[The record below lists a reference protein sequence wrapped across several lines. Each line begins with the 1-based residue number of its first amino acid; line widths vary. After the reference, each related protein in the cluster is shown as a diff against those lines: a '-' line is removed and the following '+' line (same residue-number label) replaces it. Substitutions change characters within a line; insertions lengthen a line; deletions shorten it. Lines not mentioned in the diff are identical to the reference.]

1 MLILPMR
8 FCLAALLLCPAG
20 AGAGEA
26 ETRLPVAVQAL
37 VDRATQEVAKE
48 RTKYDAAAKKV
59 TDKLAA
65 DLKKEMEKAT
75 RAGNLELALAVQ
87 AQIAEVASGTIVAT
101 VDEMGRDGDLLGD
114 GPGVRL
120 PPGEYTITAKCD
132 DFAEVYVNAKCV
144 IQRASAEA
152 ASATITVTGALIVMV
167 KCTDTGGG
175 KGFSCTITNR
185 QGQVVRSTSTA
196 EQWRSFQP
204 GEQGEWHATRLA
216 QARLSKVTAA
226 SNQGWTVEGAAAI
239 WGDPN
244 AQTCHLVLVK

>member
-1 MLILPMR
+1 M
-8 FCLAALLLCPAG
+8 FCLAALLLSLAG

-26 ETRLPVAVQAL
+26 ESRLPGGVHAL
-37 VDRATQEVAKE
+37 IDKATQEVAKE
-48 RTKYDAAAKKV
+48 RMKYDAAAKKV

-75 RAGNLELALAVQ
+75 RAGNLDLALAIQ
-87 AQIAEVASGTIVAT
+87 AQIADVARGTIVAT

-114 GPGVRL
+114 DAGVRL

-132 DFAEVYVNAKCV
+132 DFAEIYVNGKCV

-152 ASATITVTGALIVMV
+152 VSATFTVTGSVVMLV

-175 KGFSCTITNR
+175 KGFSCIISNR
-185 QGQVVRSTSTA
+185 RGQVVRSTGA
-196 EQWRSFQP
+196 DEQWRSFQP
-204 GEQGEWHATRLA
+204 DKQGDWHAVRLTP
-216 QARLSKVTAA
+216 ARLSMVTAA